1 MTHKIVAVGTLIRF
15 VVLPSLSHAL
25 MAMPDLLQDVSC
37 KRLIG
42 DKVFDS
48 DALFEALAERGFDV

>member
-1 MTHKIVAVGTLIRF
+1 MAVGTLIRF

-48 DALFEALAERGFDV
+48 DTSLEVLVERGAIW